1 VVEAQRGLIWSGIV
15 NGRGRVTIECSSS
28 ISESFQGSAP
38 ISGERVDFLRPLP
51 NRSDVKPLVKK
62 LSGNGRVDIVEYP
75 TEKNNHR
82 LIFEISN
89 SEPGPSTYAIE
100 VDW

>member
-1 VVEAQRGLIWSGIV
+1 
-15 NGRGRVTIECSSS
+15 
-28 ISESFQGSAP
+28 
-38 ISGERVDFLRPLP
+38 VDFLRPLP
-51 NRSDVKPLVKK
+51 NRPDVKPLVKK

-75 TEKNNHR
+75 TEKNNYR